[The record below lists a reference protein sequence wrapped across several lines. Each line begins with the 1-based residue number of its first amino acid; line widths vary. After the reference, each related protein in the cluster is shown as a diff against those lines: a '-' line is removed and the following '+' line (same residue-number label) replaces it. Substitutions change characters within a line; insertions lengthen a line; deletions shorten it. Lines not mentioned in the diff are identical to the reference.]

1 MGFREVGL
9 AAAVVLLSCGER
21 SGEARTA
28 APGAG
33 EGAAPADR
41 ASERPP
47 SLERG
52 DRHARAAAR
61 RSLVV
66 KRVEGTLSR
75 VGERQVV
82 IRRRGGPE
90 LSLRVS
96 PRTKVTM
103 NGRPAG
109 LERLREGA
117 EVRAAYQTGDGG
129 RPTALSIEAQSAP
142 GPESG
147 GRWKDE
153 PVIPG
158 PDSQG

>member
-1 MGFREVGL
+1 MGWREVVL
-9 AAAVVLLSCGER
+9 AVAVGLLSCGER
-21 SGEARTA
+21 SAEPRRSA
-28 APGAG
+28 
-33 EGAAPADR
+33 GAAEEAPPGR
-41 ASERPP
+41 PASERPP

-61 RSLVV
+61 RTLPV
-66 KRVEGTLSR
+66 KRVEGTLAR

-96 PRTKVTM
+96 SRTRVTM
-103 NGRPAG
+103 NGRPAD

-117 EVRAAYQTGDGG
+117 DVRAAYQTGDGG
-129 RPTALSIEAQSAP
+129 RPTALSIEARSAP
-142 GPESG
+142 EPEG
-147 GRWKDE
+147 GGSWKGV
-153 PVIPG
+153 PVNPG